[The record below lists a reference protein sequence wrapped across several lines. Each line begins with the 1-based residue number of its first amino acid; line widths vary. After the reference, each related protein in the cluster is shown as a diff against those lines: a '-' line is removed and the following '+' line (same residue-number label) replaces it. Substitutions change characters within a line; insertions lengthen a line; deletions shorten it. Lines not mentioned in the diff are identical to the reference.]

1 MMTERKKRIIDSLR
15 TAVEY
20 CGYDWGVVMDK
31 RSRGLV
37 YCDLRAIVWSIYRD
51 QTEQPFQRI
60 ALDFGRDRVTI
71 FSAVD
76 RAKRFRK
83 VDRNFAD
90 MYDSVYGAFL
100 NAYAVEEEKD
110 KEVKDE
116 QV

>member
-1 MMTERKKRIIDSLR
+1 MTERKKRIIDSLR

-20 CGYDWGVVMDK
+20 CGYDWEVVMNK
-31 RSRGLV
+31 HSRGLV
-37 YCDLRAIVWSIYRD
+37 YCDLRAIVWSIYRE

-100 NAYAVEEEKD
+100 NAYSIIGEEK
-110 KEVKDE
+110 KEEGNE